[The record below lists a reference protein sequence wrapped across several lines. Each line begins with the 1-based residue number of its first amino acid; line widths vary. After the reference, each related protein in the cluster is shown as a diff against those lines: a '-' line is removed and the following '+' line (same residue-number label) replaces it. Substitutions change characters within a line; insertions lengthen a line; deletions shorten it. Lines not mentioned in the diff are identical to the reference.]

1 MLRSRNRAAQARCE
15 EAVAAARRAGAR
27 AVEGHAL
34 NSLGSSLGRC
44 GHLEAGVAHL
54 QQARAIAAELGDPDD
69 LCRACHNL
77 GCIYLYNGRY
87 EEAVRAEL
95 ECLDLAR
102 RFGADGYGSAAIATA
117 AQALLWL
124 GRWEEAEHLLD
135 GAFDLD
141 LEPRGMVEP
150 LLARGQQRLWR
161 GDLEGARADL
171 TWILERSKMS
181 LDPQDSVP
189 AYAWLAAE
197 ATWAGRPEDARG
209 TVAAGLVLLDEVDE
223 ADLVAE
229 LCLAGLAAEAALAG
243 RAAARRDEKARAQ
256 ASRIA
261 MSLLERARAAAGAD
275 GVAVTAAV
283 RAQLLTAEA
292 EWTRA
297 AAPSDPGRWAEA
309 AGAWDDLGCPWPAA
323 YARWRLAEALLE
335 TGAPHQQAAAQL
347 QQARATARG
356 LGAAPL
362 LAEVE
367 LLARRA
373 RIALAPEPVA
383 DGDATQPAA
392 PRDELGLTPRER
404 EVVALVAEGR
414 TNRQIADT
422 LFISEK
428 TASVHV
434 SNILAKLGVA
444 NRAEAA
450 ATAHRRGLTG

>member
-1 MLRSRNRAAQARCE
+1 
-15 EAVAAARRAGAR
+15 
-27 AVEGHAL
+27 
-34 NSLGSSLGRC
+34 
-44 GHLEAGVAHL
+44 
-54 QQARAIAAELGDPDD
+54 
-69 LCRACHNL
+69 
-77 GCIYLYNGRY
+77 
-87 EEAVRAEL
+87 
-95 ECLDLAR
+95 
-102 RFGADGYGSAAIATA
+102 
-117 AQALLWL
+117 
-124 GRWEEAEHLLD
+124 
-135 GAFDLD
+135 
-141 LEPRGMVEP
+141 MVEP

-171 TWILERSKMS
+171 TWILEQSKMS

-189 AYAWLAAE
+189 ASAWLAAE